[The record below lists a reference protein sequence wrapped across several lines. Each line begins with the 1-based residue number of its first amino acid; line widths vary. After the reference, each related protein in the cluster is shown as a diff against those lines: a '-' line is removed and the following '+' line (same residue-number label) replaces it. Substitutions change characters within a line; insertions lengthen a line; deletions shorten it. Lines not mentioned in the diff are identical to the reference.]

1 MLENLINYD
10 NIDINIVFED
20 IIEIIIDVFSV
31 VI

>member
-1 MLENLINYD
+1 MLENLINYE

>member
-10 NIDINIVFED
+10 NIDINIVFQH